1 MTELQR
7 AAHEVRLRQFR
18 LEVLDDEDRVW
29 KQAVHVEQM
38 RAGGRDVESAQR
50 QLETYRGQ
58 LKQARERL
66 RREEQA
72 IAAEAAES
80 VPAVDE

>member
-7 AAHEVRLRQFR
+7 AAHEVRLRQAR

-29 KQAVHVEQM
+29 KQTVHVQEM
-38 RAGGRDVESAQR
+38 RAGGRNVESAQR
-50 QLETYRGQ
+50 ELERYREA

-66 RREEQA
+66 RREE
-72 IAAEAAES
+72 AALAES
-80 VPAVDE
+80 RN